1 MNSRADAIA
10 MLEQLGAQDH
20 LLQHVSLVSEAL
32 EELLAGLSELGSRL
46 DVETMRVGIV
56 LHDVG
61 KILYPNEL
69 VGPGKEHEAAGEALL
84 LRHGVA
90 PHLAR
95 ICRSHAQWRD
105 MDVSLE
111 ELLVGLADKLWKGK
125 READLEERVID
136 MLSQKLGRDRWDLY
150 IQADDLF
157 ERIAS
162 HGTERLAR
170 SMAVSG
176 GAS

>member
-1 MNSRADAIA
+1 
-10 MLEQLGAQDH
+10 MLERLGAPDH
-20 LLQHVSLVSEAL
+20 LLQHVSLVGEAL
-32 EELLAGLSELGSRL
+32 EELLAGLSELGISP
-46 DVETMRVGIV
+46 DVETVCIGVV
-56 LHDVG
+56 LHHAG

-69 VGPGKEHEAAGEALL
+69 VGPGSEHEAAGEALL

-111 ELLVGLADKLWKGK
+111 ELLVGLADRLWKGK
-125 READLEERVID
+125 RATDLEERVVD
-136 MLSQKLGRDRWDLY
+136 VLSRKLGRDRWELY

-157 ERIAS
+157 ERVAS
-162 HGTERLAR
+162 RGVERLAR
-170 SMAVSG
+170 SMSVG
-176 GAS
+176 GSAS